1 MMTCKTEAT
10 SLGGFRLLNKVG
22 GLDFLLSLGVIP
34 VDYYLE
40 RKDKGVTT
48 AVLPLPNQPSSVDI
62 TKEYTETPVYTFA
75 DNYAYRE
82 IAKARTAK
90 VVISGESGQRARLG
104 IREDGTLFNASGL
117 DHLKA
122 FDRFLSMYF
131 CDSAQIRSPRVQSLS
146 ELQQEIDYDSRPYIV
161 FRALDEGIHGRASVE
176 SFTYKRD
183 AGTHRLGY
191 SWELTLK
198 IYDPADPSLGN
209 VVDEFYAD
217 VNAGINEVTGVFNL
231 VDQTITAL
239 GDTAFI
245 GAGRVFTSIGQ
256 TAASFR
262 SALTSPITAIESAFT
277 LARNFGHMVES
288 FVTNVPGA
296 FTDYAD
302 YFSASDPNSG
312 LARANRLAYGFEYFI
327 DSVSPADTNEPTL
340 TTRADLEA
348 NSLGLRAQQD
358 ATNALADLLY
368 NYQSLAGYLGL
379 ARERGRLDSNARGFL
394 ATDLGYSALAS
405 LNAESSNAPEEARAG
420 GLHKPY
426 ILKAGESLL
435 TIANR
440 FLGSPLLWT
449 ELAEINRAQD
459 AYTDAD
465 GIPYRAGSVILIPVS
480 VPNLAPMLLPQA
492 SHTTEDAIAVDLL
505 LDLNGD
511 LLFNGDDAELVSGED
526 NLRQAVINRIRTAT
540 DDITAAPRYGL
551 RASLVGAKLTEQVS
565 AYMTA
570 HIREQVLLDPRVL
583 DVRDITLTRDGS
595 RVDIGMLV
603 YCINDIEINLL
614 APL

>member
-1 MMTCKTEAT
+1 MMSVKTEAT
-10 SLGGFRLLNKVG
+10 PQGDFRLLSKVG
-22 GLDFLLSLGVIP
+22 SLDFLLSMGVIP

-40 RKDKGVTT
+40 RKERGVTT
-48 AVLPLPNQPSSVDI
+48 AVLPLPNQPKSVSI
-62 TKEYTETPVYTFA
+62 TKEYAETPVYTFA

-82 IAKARTAK
+82 IAKARTAR

-104 IREDGTLFNASGL
+104 VKEDGTLFNASGL

-122 FDRFLSMYF
+122 FDKFLSMYF
-131 CDSAQIRSPRVQSLS
+131 RDSAHIRYPRVKSLS
-146 ELQQEIDYDSRPYIV
+146 ELHHDLDYDSRPHII
-161 FRALDEGIHGRASVE
+161 FRALDEGIHGRAVVE
-176 SFTYKRD
+176 SFRYSRD
-183 AGTHRLGY
+183 TATHRLGY
-191 SWELTLK
+191 SWELELR

-209 VVDEFYAD
+209 VIDEFYAD
-217 VNAGINEVTGVFNL
+217 VNAGINEATGVFNL

-239 GDTAFI
+239 GDTVFI
-245 GAGRVFTSIGQ
+245 GAGRVFKSLGEVAT
-256 TAASFR
+256 SFR
-262 SALTSPITAIESAFT
+262 AALTSPITAVESAFSM
-277 LARNFGHMVES
+277 ARNFGHMVES
-288 FVTNVPGA
+288 FATNVPGA

-302 YFSASDPNSG
+302 YFNASDPNSG

-327 DSVSPADTNEPTL
+327 DSVSPPDTNEPAIL
-340 TTRADLEA
+340 TRQDLAA
-348 NSLGLRAQQD
+348 NSLALTAQQD
-358 ATNALADLLY
+358 ATNAVADLLY
-368 NYQSLAGYLGL
+368 SYETLAGYLGL
-379 ARERGRLDSNARGFL
+379 ASERGRLDPSARGFL
-394 ATDLGYSALAS
+394 ATDVGYSSLAS
-405 LNAESSNAPEEARAG
+405 LLAESSNAPDEARAA
-420 GLHKPY
+420 GLHTPY

-440 FLGSPLLWT
+440 FLGDPSLWT

-465 GIPYRAGSVILIPVS
+465 GIPYRAGSVILIPVD

-492 SHTTEDAIAVDLL
+492 SFTTEDAIAVDLL
-505 LDLNGD
+505 LDLSGD
-511 LLFNGDDAELVSGED
+511 LLFSGEDAELVSGED

-565 AYMTA
+565 TYMIA

-583 DVRDITLTRDGS
+583 DVRDITLTRNGS
-595 RVDIGMLV
+595 TVDIGMSV